1 MAMITTILVSRSTC
15 YLCVKYNY
23 TPVTNYTSLTMPS
36 IAELNSTT
44 IINAINAKIKLIRDE
59 IAFRNV
65 FNNAHL
71 MLSKMDIRNIMCL
84 SMGRRT

>member
-44 IINAINAKIKLIRDE
+44 IINAINA
-59 IAFRNV
+59 N
-65 FNNAHL
+65 
-71 MLSKMDIRNIMCL
+71 
-84 SMGRRT
+84 